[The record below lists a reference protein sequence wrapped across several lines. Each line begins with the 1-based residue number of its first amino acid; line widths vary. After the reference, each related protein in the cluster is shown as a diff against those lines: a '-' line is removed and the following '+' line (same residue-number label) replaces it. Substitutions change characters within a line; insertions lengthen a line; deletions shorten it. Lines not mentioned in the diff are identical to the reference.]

1 MAFQSKRKFIA
12 VKKFSIT
19 DILGNIH
26 VIPENAIIL
35 VVPIESET
43 ELVEITI
50 AASGDTFNAKLNNF
64 FPFCV
69 KSYNE
74 ESEPES
80 SSSEISVNRLRHV
93 QIKICETEEEAN
105 EFLADR
111 PDTDIISVNSV
122 VVELGQYA
130 AVHFHIVYKTDLRKF
145 T

>member
-1 MAFQSKRKFIA
+1 MTFQSERKFIA

-26 VIPENAIIL
+26 IIPENAIIL
-35 VVPIESET
+35 VVPIEGET

-50 AASGDTFNAKLNNF
+50 MVSNIICDIFNAKLNNF

-69 KSYNE
+69 KDYIE
-74 ESEPES
+74 ESELES
-80 SSSEISVNRLRHV
+80 SPSEISVNRSRHV

-105 EFLADR
+105 EFLANR

-130 AVHFHIVYKTDLRKF
+130 AVHFHIVYRTDL
-145 T
+145 

>member
-1 MAFQSKRKFIA
+1 MTFQSERKFIA

-19 DILGNIH
+19 DISGNIH
-26 VIPENAIIL
+26 IIPENAIIV

-64 FPFCV
+64 LPFCV
-69 KSYNE
+69 KSYNK

-80 SSSEISVNRLRHV
+80 GPSEVSANRSRHV
-93 QIKICETEEEAN
+93 QIKICETEDEAN
-105 EFLADR
+105 EFLANR

-122 VVELGQYA
+122 VAELGQYA
-130 AVHFHIVYKTDLRKF
+130 AVHFHIVYKTDL
-145 T
+145 

>member
-1 MAFQSKRKFIA
+1 MTFQSERKFIA

-26 VIPENAIIL
+26 IIPKNAIII
-35 VVPIESET
+35 VVPIEGE
-43 ELVEITI
+43 EFMEITI
-50 AASGDTFNAKLNNF
+50 AASAIVCDTFNAKLNNF

-69 KSYNE
+69 KSYNKE
-74 ESEPES
+74 PEPES
-80 SSSEISVNRLRHV
+80 SSSEVSVNRSRHV

-105 EFLADR
+105 EFLANR

-130 AVHFHIVYKTDLRKF
+130 AVHFHIVYRTDL
-145 T
+145 

>member
-1 MAFQSKRKFIA
+1 MTIQSECKFIT

-19 DILGNIH
+19 DASGNIH
-26 VIPENAIIL
+26 IIPEGAVIMAE
-35 VVPIESET
+35 PIEGEK

-50 AASGDTFNAKLNNF
+50 IVSNIICDTFNAKLNNF

-69 KSYNE
+69 KSYNK

-80 SSSEISVNRLRHV
+80 SSSEISVNRSRHV
-93 QIKICETEEEAN
+93 QIKICETEDEAN

-122 VVELGQYA
+122 VAELGQYA
-130 AVHFHIVYKTDLRKF
+130 VVHFHIVYKTDL
-145 T
+145 

>member
-1 MAFQSKRKFIA
+1 MAFQQKRKFIA

-19 DILGNIH
+19 DIFGNIH
-26 VIPENAIIL
+26 IIPENTIIL

-50 AASGDTFNAKLNNF
+50 VSSGDTFNAKLNNF
-64 FPFCV
+64 LPFCV
-69 KSYNE
+69 KSYNI

-80 SSSEISVNRLRHV
+80 SSSEISVNRSRHV

-105 EFLADR
+105 EFLANR
-111 PDTDIISVNSV
+111 PDTDIISVTPV

-130 AVHFHIVYKTDLRKF
+130 DVHFHIVYKTDL
-145 T
+145 

>member
-1 MAFQSKRKFIA
+1 MAFQQKRKFIA

-19 DILGNIH
+19 DIFGNIH
-26 VIPENAIIL
+26 IIPENTIIL

-43 ELVEITI
+43 KLVEITI
-50 AASGDTFNAKLNNF
+50 AASGDTFNARLNNF
-64 FPFCV
+64 LPFCV
-69 KSYNE
+69 KSYNK

-80 SSSEISVNRLRHV
+80 SSSEISVNRSRHV

-130 AVHFHIVYKTDLRKF
+130 AVHFHIVYKTDL
-145 T
+145 

>member
-1 MAFQSKRKFIA
+1 MTFQSKRKFIA

-69 KSYNE
+69 KSYNKE
-74 ESEPES
+74 PEPES
-80 SSSEISVNRLRHV
+80 SSSEVSVNRSRHV
-93 QIKICETEEEAN
+93 QIKICETEDEAN

-130 AVHFHIVYKTDLRKF
+130 AVHFHIVYRTDL
-145 T
+145 

>member
-1 MAFQSKRKFIA
+1 MTFQSKRKFIA
-12 VKKFSIT
+12 IKKFSIT
-19 DILGNIH
+19 DIFGNIH
-26 VIPENAIIL
+26 IIPENAIIL

-50 AASGDTFNAKLNNF
+50 AASGDTFNAKLNDF

-69 KSYNE
+69 KSYNGK
-74 ESEPES
+74 SEPES
-80 SSSEISVNRLRHV
+80 SPSEISVNRSRHV

-130 AVHFHIVYKTDLRKF
+130 AVHFHIVYKTDL
-145 T
+145 

>member
-1 MAFQSKRKFIA
+1 MTFQQKRKFIA

-19 DILGNIH
+19 DIFGNIH
-26 VIPENAIIL
+26 IIPENAIIL

-64 FPFCV
+64 LPFCV
-69 KSYNE
+69 KSYNK
-74 ESEPES
+74 ESESES
-80 SSSEISVNRLRHV
+80 GPSEISANRSRHV

-105 EFLADR
+105 EFLANR

-122 VVELGQYA
+122 VAELGQYA
-130 AVHFHIVYKTDLRKF
+130 AVHFHIVYKTDL
-145 T
+145 

>member
-1 MAFQSKRKFIA
+1 MTFQQKRKFIA

-19 DILGNIH
+19 DIFGNIH
-26 VIPENAIIL
+26 IIPENAIIL

-64 FPFCV
+64 LPFCV
-69 KSYNE
+69 KSYNG

-80 SSSEISVNRLRHV
+80 SPSEISVNRSRHV
-93 QIKICETEEEAN
+93 QIKVCETEDEAN
-105 EFLADR
+105 EFLANR

-122 VVELGQYA
+122 VAELGQYA
-130 AVHFHIVYKTDLRKF
+130 VVHFHIVYRTDL
-145 T
+145 

>member
-1 MAFQSKRKFIA
+1 MTFQSEREFIA

-26 VIPENAIIL
+26 IIPENAIIL
-35 VVPIESET
+35 IVPIESET
-43 ELVEITI
+43 ELVKITI
-50 AASGDTFNAKLNNF
+50 VASGATFNAKLNNF

-69 KSYNE
+69 KSYNT

-80 SSSEISVNRLRHV
+80 SSSGISANRSRHV

-105 EFLADR
+105 EFLANH

-130 AVHFHIVYKTDLRKF
+130 AVHFHIVYKTDL
-145 T
+145 

>member
-1 MAFQSKRKFIA
+1 MTIQSECKFIT

-19 DILGNIH
+19 DASGNIH
-26 VIPENAIIL
+26 IIPEGAVIMAE
-35 VVPIESET
+35 PIEGEK

-50 AASGDTFNAKLNNF
+50 IVSNIICDTFNAKLNNF

-69 KSYNE
+69 KSYNK
-74 ESEPES
+74 EPES
-80 SSSEISVNRLRHV
+80 SSSEISVNRSRHV

-105 EFLADR
+105 EFLANR

-130 AVHFHIVYKTDLRKF
+130 AVHFHIVYKTDL
-145 T
+145 

>member
-1 MAFQSKRKFIA
+1 MTFQSERKFIA

-26 VIPENAIIL
+26 IIPENAIIV
-35 VVPIESET
+35 VVPIEGET
-43 ELVEITI
+43 ELMEITI
-50 AASGDTFNAKLNNF
+50 VASAIVCDTFNAKLNNF

-69 KSYNE
+69 KSYNK

-80 SSSEISVNRLRHV
+80 GPSEISANRSRHV

-105 EFLADR
+105 EFLANR

-130 AVHFHIVYKTDLRKF
+130 AVHFHIVYKTDL
-145 T
+145 

>member
-1 MAFQSKRKFIA
+1 MTFQSEREFIA

-26 VIPENAIIL
+26 IIPENAIII
-35 VVPIESET
+35 VTPIEGET

-50 AASGDTFNAKLNNF
+50 AASDIVCDTFNAKLNNF

-69 KSYNE
+69 KNYNI

-80 SSSEISVNRLRHV
+80 SPSEISVNRSRHV

-105 EFLADR
+105 EFLANR

-130 AVHFHIVYKTDLRKF
+130 AVHFHIVYKTDL
-145 T
+145 

>member
-1 MAFQSKRKFIA
+1 MTFQQKRKFIA

-26 VIPENAIIL
+26 IIPENAIIL
-35 VVPIESET
+35 VVPIEGE
-43 ELVEITI
+43 EFMEITI
-50 AASGDTFNAKLNNF
+50 AASAIVCDTFNAKLNNF

-69 KSYNE
+69 KSYNKKP
-74 ESEPES
+74 EPES
-80 SSSEISVNRLRHV
+80 SSSGISVNRSRHV

-105 EFLADR
+105 EFLANR

-130 AVHFHIVYKTDLRKF
+130 AVHFHIVYRTDL
-145 T
+145 

>member
-1 MAFQSKRKFIA
+1 MTFQSKRKFIA

-50 AASGDTFNAKLNNF
+50 VASGDTFNAKLNNF

-69 KSYNE
+69 KSYNT

-80 SSSEISVNRLRHV
+80 SSSGISVNRSRHV
-93 QIKICETEEEAN
+93 QIKICETEDEAN

-122 VVELGQYA
+122 VAELGQYA
-130 AVHFHIVYKTDLRKF
+130 AVHFHIVYKTDL
-145 T
+145 